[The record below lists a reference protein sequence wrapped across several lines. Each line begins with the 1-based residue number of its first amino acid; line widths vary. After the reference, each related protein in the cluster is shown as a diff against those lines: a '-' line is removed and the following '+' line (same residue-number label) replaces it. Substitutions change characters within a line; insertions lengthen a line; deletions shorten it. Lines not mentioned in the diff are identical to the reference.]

1 MNEADNKGAAA
12 QALEPMWRA
21 AWEPALAA
29 WSRHTRLRQPV
40 LCLDHAA
47 AAREGLTESFAMIRL
62 TDQTVVID
70 LARVAELGLGG
81 FAVEILAHE
90 IGHHVHTPASLT
102 DSARLLARMRPALP
116 TVEAEAAMVANLYED
131 LLINDRLERQAGLRM
146 GEVFAALRYDGASR
160 LTRLYFRVYEHL
172 WRLPAGSIV
181 APMDDAALEG
191 DALLC
196 ARLVRSYARDWLG
209 GASRFA
215 ALCLTY
221 LIEDKK
227 ALEKLRVWH
236 DTRDAGR
243 GGWPAGLIEI
253 DPAEREPIIH
263 PADDP
268 ALNDLAQETATR
280 PARTAAPQDVAGN
293 QSGLGQKREPFE
305 FGELLRAAGVDLSD
319 HDIAIRYY
327 QERALPHLVRFPERR
342 QPRASEPLPEG
353 LSVWEPGEPLERID
367 WLQSV
372 LANPVVVPGFT
383 TVQRL
388 WGSTDGERDEARPLD
403 LDLYVDCSGSM
414 PNPQIQTSFTTLAG
428 AILVLSALRAGAH
441 VKVTLWSGKNQFYA
455 TPGFVRDKQA
465 AMAILTDYF
474 GGGTAFPIHLLRET
488 YARPPQRKTHIVIL
502 SDDGVTTMY
511 NRDERDNDG
520 YDIATRALKAA
531 GGGGTMVLNLMQ
543 EIDGAKPRHPYLNQ
557 IMTQLRRAR
566 DQQGWDVHRVRDWSD
581 MVAFARA
588 FSRRHYVMEDQVDRK
603 EESHAVWP

>member
-1 MNEADNKGAAA
+1 
-12 QALEPMWRA
+12 
-21 AWEPALAA
+21 
-29 WSRHTRLRQPV
+29 
-40 LCLDHAA
+40 
-47 AAREGLTESFAMIRL
+47 MIRL

-70 LARVAELGLGG
+70 LARVAELGLGE

-90 IGHHVHTPASLT
+90 IGHHVHTPATLT

-116 TVEAEAAMVANLYED
+116 TMELQAAMVANLYED

-146 GEVFAALRYDGASR
+146 SKVFAALRYDGGSR

-181 APMDDAALEG
+181 APIDDAALEG

-221 LIEDKK
+221 LIEDRE

-243 GGWPAGLIEI
+243 GGWPSGLVEV
-253 DPAEREPIIH
+253 DPTERQPIIH

-268 ALNDLAQETATR
+268 ALNDLAEEVETR
-280 PARTAAPQDVAGN
+280 PAQTTAPQDVSGN
-293 QSGLGQKREPFE
+293 QPALGQKREPFE
-305 FGELLRAAGVDLSD
+305 FGELLRAAGIDLSD

-353 LSVWEPGEPLERID
+353 LAVWEPVDPLERID

-372 LANPVVVPGFT
+372 LSNPVVVPGFT
-383 TVQRL
+383 TVQRV
-388 WGSTDGERDEARPLD
+388 WGSADDNRSESKPLD

-441 VKVTLWSGKNQFYA
+441 VKVTLWSGKNQFYT
-455 TPGFVRDKQA
+455 TPGFVRNKHA

-474 GGGTAFPIHLLRET
+474 GGGTAFPVHLLRDT
-488 YARPPQRKTHIVIL
+488 YARAPARKTHIVIL

-511 NRDERDNDG
+511 DRDERNNDG
-520 YDIATRALKAA
+520 YEIAEQALCAA

-543 EIDGAKPRHPYLNQ
+543 DIDTQESRHPRLNQ
-557 IMTQLRRAR
+557 IMAQLRRAR
-566 DQQGWDVHRVRDWSD
+566 DQQGWAIHCVRDWSD

-588 FSRRHYVMEDQVDRK
+588 FSQRHYVMEGEVGQ
-603 EESHAVWP
+603 EEASHVV